1 MKALITGITGQDGSY
16 LAELLLDKGYEVHG
30 MVRRA
35 SQFNTQ
41 RIDHVFEDLHLHY
54 GDMTDGT
61 SLRHI
66 LEVSQA
72 DEVYNLAAQ
81 SHVKV
86 SFECSEYT
94 MDVNALGTLRLLEA
108 IKDSPREIRMYQAS
122 TSEMY
127 GDVEGIMN
135 EESEFAPVSP
145 YGIAKLAAHR
155 LAQTYRMAYGLHVS
169 CGILF
174 NHESPRRGPTF
185 ITRKVCRAV
194 ARIKAGLQDKLEVGN
209 LKGVR
214 DWGYAPDYVRGMW
227 LMLQQPEPDDYV
239 LATGETHT
247 VWQLCKRAFQ
257 LVGIENWADYVSQ
270 SPRLKR
276 PLEVPYLCGDAS
288 KAKEKL
294 GWEPILPFDLMLM
307 EILDNEIKELE

>member
-30 MVRRA
+30 IVRRA

-41 RIDHVFEDLHLHY
+41 RIDHVFDNLHLHF

-61 SLRHI
+61 SLRHV
-66 LEVSQA
+66 LYESQA

-127 GDVEGIMN
+127 GDVEGTMN
-135 EESEFAPVSP
+135 EENEFAPVSP

-209 LKGVR
+209 LGGIR

-247 VWQLCKRAFQ
+247 VWQLCQRAFE
-257 LVGIENWADYVSQ
+257 LVKLDWRDYTVE

-294 GWEPILPFDLMLM
+294 DWEPILPFDLMLM
-307 EILDNEIKELE
+307 EILNSEMEALK